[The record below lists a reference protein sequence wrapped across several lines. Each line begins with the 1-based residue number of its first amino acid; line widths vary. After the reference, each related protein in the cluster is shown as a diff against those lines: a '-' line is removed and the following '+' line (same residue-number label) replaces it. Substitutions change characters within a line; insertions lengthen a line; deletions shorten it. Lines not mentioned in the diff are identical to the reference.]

1 LKALTLSGPFEVRYE
16 SVPDPVVMHP
26 GDAIVRV
33 DCGAICGS
41 DLHVYRGHEKGLDSG
56 TTMGHE
62 FAGTV
67 IEVGSEVSRVRVG
80 MRVTSPFSTN
90 CGSCDA
96 CRCGLTA
103 RCENGGLFGWVE
115 GGQGLQGVQA
125 EYARV
130 PLADTTLV
138 EIPDGI
144 GYEDALFTG
153 DILATGTYGVLRAD
167 VRAGHSVAVIG
178 CGPVG
183 LMAVLAAFQSGAQ
196 AVYAIDGIPERLAL
210 ATGFGAHAVDFSGED
225 VVARIVAETEGLG
238 VHAVVE
244 AVGHPSATRLA
255 FDLLRP
261 GGTLSAVGVHTE
273 EHFAFSPGDAYD
285 KNITYR
291 AGRCPARA
299 LMDDLLASL
308 PARKLRP
315 TDIVSHRMPLS
326 EGVRGYKI
334 FDGKQEGCTK
344 VLLVPDDGPVGG
356 S

>member
-1 LKALTLSGPFEVRYE
+1 MKALTLSGPFEVRFE
-16 SVPDPVVMHP
+16 SVPDPLIIDP
-26 GDAIVRV
+26 GDVIVRV

-41 DLHVYRGHEKGLDSG
+41 DLHVYRGHEKGLDPG
-56 TTMGHE
+56 TTLGHE
-62 FAGTV
+62 FAGTI
-67 IEVGSEVSRVRVG
+67 IEVGPEVSRFRVG
-80 MRVTSPFSTN
+80 MRVTSPFSTS
-90 CGSCDA
+90 CGRCTA
-96 CRCGLTA
+96 CLCGLTA

-115 GGQGLQGVQA
+115 NGQGLQGVQA

-144 GYEDALFTG
+144 GFDDALFTG

-167 VRAGHSVAVIG
+167 VGPGDSVAVIG

-183 LMAVLAAFQSGAQ
+183 LMAVLAAFQNGAQ
-196 AVYAIDGIPERLAL
+196 TVYAIDGISERLEL
-210 ATGFGAHAVDFSGED
+210 AVGFGAQAVNFTNED
-225 VVARIVAETEGLG
+225 VAARVVGETEGLG
-238 VHAVVE
+238 VNAVIE

-255 FDLLRP
+255 FDLVRP

-299 LMDDLLASL
+299 LMDDLIASL
-308 PARKLRP
+308 PARDLRP
-315 TDIVSHRMPLS
+315 TDIVSHRIPLS
-326 EGVRGYKI
+326 DGVRGYTI

-344 VLLVPDDGPVGG
+344 VLLVPDDAPGG

>member
-1 LKALTLSGPFEVRYE
+1 MKALTLTGPFEVRYAT
-16 SVPDPVVMHP
+16 VPDPLILDP
-26 GDAIVRV
+26 RDAIVRV

-56 TTMGHE
+56 TTLGHE

-67 IEVGSEVSRVRVG
+67 VEVGPEAAGVRVG
-80 MRVTSPFSTN
+80 MRVTSPFSTS
-90 CGSCDA
+90 CGICGA
-96 CRCGLTA
+96 CRNGLTA

-115 GGQGLQGVQA
+115 HGVGLQGVQA

-130 PLADTTLV
+130 PLAVSTLV
-138 EIPDGI
+138 EIPDDI
-144 GYEDALFTG
+144 GFEDALFTG
-153 DILATGTYGVLRAD
+153 DILATGTYSVLRAD
-167 VRAGHSVAVIG
+167 VGPGSTVAVIG

-183 LMAVLAAFQSGAQ
+183 LMAVLAAFQNGAES
-196 AVYAIDGIPERLAL
+196 VHAIDCVPERLQL
-210 ATGFGAHAVDFSGED
+210 ARGFGAKAVDFTSED
-225 VVARIVAETEGLG
+225 VVKRIVGETDGLG
-238 VHAVVE
+238 VHAVIE
-244 AVGHPSATRLA
+244 AVGNPSATRLA
-255 FDLLRP
+255 FDVLRP
-261 GGTLSAVGVHTE
+261 GGTVSAVGVHTE
-273 EHFAFSPGDAYD
+273 EHFAFSPGEAYD
-285 KNITYR
+285 KNLTYR

-344 VLLVPDDGPVGG
+344 VLLLPDDA